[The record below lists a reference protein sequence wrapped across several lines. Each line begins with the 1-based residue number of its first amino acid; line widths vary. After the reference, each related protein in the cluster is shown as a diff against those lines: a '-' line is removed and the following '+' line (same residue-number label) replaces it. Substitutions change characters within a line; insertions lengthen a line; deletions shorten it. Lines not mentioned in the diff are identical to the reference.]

1 MPIKFKLSKA
11 EYDALPE
18 DRKDD
23 YIANGDEY
31 IVDLTDAP
39 KTYTQADIDAL
50 TQAKGN
56 EKKLRQDL
64 QKELNDL
71 KKAGEGN
78 SSEAEQ
84 LREEMKALSDRLSAR
99 DNALKASATK
109 LAAESVTK
117 LAKTPSILLPHV
129 MARLQADIDEQ
140 GNAKV
145 TILGAD
151 GKPSQLT
158 LEQLGKEFQTNADFA
173 DVMLAPGSSG
183 SGGAKGNSG
192 GNAGTKSLKDMSE
205 QERVALAKSDPEAF
219 KALTAQANPSA

>member
-1 MPIKFKLSKA
+1 MPIKFKLSKD
-11 EYDALPE
+11 EYEALPE

-23 YIANGDEY
+23 YIADGDGY

-39 KTYTQADIDAL
+39 KTYSQADIDAL
-50 TQAKGN
+50 TQAKNN
-56 EKKLRQDL
+56 EKQERYKL
-64 QKELNDL
+64 QKQLRELQA
-71 KKAGEGN
+71 AGEGN
-78 SSEAEQ
+78 TSEAES
-84 LREEMKALSDRLSAR
+84 LRAELKGLGDRLSAR
-99 DNALKASATK
+99 DNALKNSAMK

-117 LAKTPSILLPHV
+117 LAKSPSILQPHV

-140 GNAKV
+140 GNAKI

-158 LEQLGKEFQTNADFA
+158 LEQLGQEFQTNADFA

-183 SGGAKGNSG
+183 GSAKGNSG
-192 GNAGTKSLKDMSE
+192 GNVGSKSLKDMSE

-219 KALTAQANPSA
+219 KALTAQATQPA